1 MQVFTQLSHGS
12 GVLIYPIKHLF
23 LLHRYRHIIMDVS
36 AYRATQ
42 VSRGFTYRY
51 HFTAPKEGHPTIVFI
66 HGFPSTAYD
75 WHHQIKFF
83 KEKGYGLVVP
93 DMLGYGQ
100 TSIVFDAA
108 SYKHTLLAKD
118 VMDVLDTEK
127 IQKAIVIGHDWGST
141 IVSAIVQIYGDRVI
155 AAGFLAAGYTVPN
168 PKFNYEAVM
177 AFTKEKLGYEALGYW
192 EFFAGEG
199 ADKIIE
205 ENWDAF
211 QALVWCED
219 PKEWVTYLSPRG
231 ALKSYLT
238 SGQKVTPAS
247 WLTAEVSVTFTY
259 GALWSRILTLPL
271 PCHTQ
276 DRKTQMQTL
285 LMGGFTGPL
294 NYYTVVVS
302 GLQAEDDATIPED
315 KYVTDKPVFFGV
327 TVEDDIMAPMQK
339 ATVEKFAKNGTI
351 KEFKTGH
358 WVQMQAPE
366 ELNKELLNWIE
377 SL

>member
-1 MQVFTQLSHGS
+1 
-12 GVLIYPIKHLF
+12 
-23 LLHRYRHIIMDVS
+23 MDVS
-36 AYRATQ
+36 AYRAAQ

-83 KEKGYGLVVP
+83 KEKGYGLLVP
-93 DMLGYGQ
+93 DMLGYGG

-118 VMDVLDTEK
+118 VIDVLDAEK
-127 IQKAIVIGHDWGST
+127 IQKAIVIGHDWGSIITST
-141 IVSAIVQIYGDRVI
+141 IVQVYGDRVI
-155 AAGFLAAGYTVPN
+155 AAGFLAIGYVIPN
-168 PKFNYEAVM
+168 PKFDYEAVM
-177 AFTKEKLGYEALGYW
+177 AFMKEKIGYETLGYW
-192 EFFAGEG
+192 EFFASDSEK

-211 QALVWCED
+211 QSLIWCEN
-219 PKEWVTYLSPRG
+219 PKEFMTHLFPRG

-247 WLTAEVSVTFTY
+247 WLTAE
-259 GALWSRILTLPL
+259 
-271 PCHTQ
+271 
-276 DRKTQMQTL
+276 DKKTQMQNL
-285 LMGGFTGPL
+285 LMGGFTAPL

-315 KYVTDKPVFFGV
+315 KYATDKPVFFGV
-327 TVEDDIMAPMQK
+327 TVEDGIMAQMQK
-339 ATVEKFAKNGTI
+339 ANVEKFAKNATI
-351 KEFKTGH
+351 KDFKTGH
-358 WVQMQAPE
+358 WPQMQAPE
-366 ELNKELLNWIE
+366 EVNKELLAWIE